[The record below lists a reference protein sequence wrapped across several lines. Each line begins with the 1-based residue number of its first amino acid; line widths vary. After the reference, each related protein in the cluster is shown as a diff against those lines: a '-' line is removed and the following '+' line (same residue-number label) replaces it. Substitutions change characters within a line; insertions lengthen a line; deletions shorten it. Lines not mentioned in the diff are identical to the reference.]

1 MQRQAQSYRSTGINQ
16 LRQQHQR
23 AMMLQ
28 QVQKRQLQLQYQH
41 HRQAPQPELLPRIY
55 PPVNKHL
62 QQPIYPNHPSL
73 TYAYEQRQ
81 PMVSKPTTTQNI
93 HRQGNK
99 RKRQDI
105 GQNTIETAT
114 KLIPSTGAQTSSTLK
129 QQSKTLP
136 NKKGGSL
143 LVESGLPT
151 DILGEGLE
159 WPKGWTK
166 IKKQRLGGAS
176 AGSFDC
182 YWITPIHNFRLRS
195 LPEVRKFLR
204 ALQANGGDEVLAK
217 KIFKRKTPKQE
228 KTKIDK
234 DEKSNLGKRK
244 KTAGKPPKPKGNLR
258 QKDLPQTTPSSA
270 IAVSADKP
278 SSIANKSPHMPAAKK
293 TRVSKSAINTTA
305 KNSKENVSF
314 NSQNSMN
321 RHPVQPAQG
330 AITVAAK
337 TSVPR
342 TLSKKS
348 ADTIAT
354 SIVSSKKPQT
364 IAKQQPGGQLSK
376 QQQKQKTPIPGA
388 RGMPLECPVSDQN
401 EESSVI
407 SGGPDDLDY
416 KIGFAEYHI
425 EL

>member
-1 MQRQAQSYRSTGINQ
+1 MQRQAQSYRSTGIEQ

-23 AMMLQ
+23 AMMIQ

-41 HRQAPQPELLPRIY
+41 HRQAPQRELLPRTY
-55 PPVNKHL
+55 PPLNKHL

-73 TYAYEQRQ
+73 TYAHEQRQ
-81 PMVSKPTTTQNI
+81 QVASNPMTTQNI

-99 RKRQDI
+99 RKREDI
-105 GQNTIETAT
+105 GQSTMAAAT
-114 KLIPSTGAQTSSTLK
+114 NSIPSLGVQTSSSLK
-129 QQSKTLP
+129 QQSKTSP

-182 YWITPIHNFRLRS
+182 YWITPIHSFRLRS

-217 KIFKRKTPKQE
+217 KTIKRKTPKQE
-228 KTKIDK
+228 KTKIGKDK
-234 DEKSNLGKRK
+234 TSKLGKRK
-244 KTAGKPPKPKGNLR
+244 KTAGKPPKPNGNLR
-258 QKDLPQTTPSSA
+258 PKALPQTAPSSA
-270 IAVSADKP
+270 VAVSADKP
-278 SSIANKSPHMPAAKK
+278 SSIANKSPHALATKK
-293 TRVSKSAINTTA
+293 VSEPKTNTTA
-305 KNSKENVSF
+305 KNSKANVSF
-314 NSQNSMN
+314 NIQNSMN
-321 RHPVQPAQG
+321 RHTVQPAQG
-330 AITVAAK
+330 AVTVAAK
-337 TSVPR
+337 TSEPR
-342 TLSKKS
+342 NLSKKS
-348 ADTIAT
+348 TDTIAT
-354 SIVSSKKPQT
+354 STASSKKPQT
-364 IAKQQPGGQLSK
+364 ISKQQPGGQLSE

-388 RGMPLECPVSDQN
+388 QGMSLECPVSDQN

-407 SGGPDDLDY
+407 SGDPDDFDY